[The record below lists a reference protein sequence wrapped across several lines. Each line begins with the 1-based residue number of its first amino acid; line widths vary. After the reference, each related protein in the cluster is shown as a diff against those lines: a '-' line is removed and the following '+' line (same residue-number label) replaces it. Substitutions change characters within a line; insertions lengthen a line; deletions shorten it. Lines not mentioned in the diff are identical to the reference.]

1 VVASSSGVRRAAQ
14 LHVRPLLARFRDWV
28 SFDYAAA
35 VVVVALVVFVPIK
48 AYVYYR
54 SVYGEL
60 AELKLFV
67 FGGLG
72 MSAAF
77 SLFVGQGRRL
87 LALVPGFVGG
97 VSGVALYLH
106 MPSPA
111 LIMKGG
117 FLVGRPSSCWHDPGH
132 WLFCRLRGV
141 TL

>member
-1 VVASSSGVRRAAQ
+1 LG
-14 LHVRPLLARFRDWV
+14 RFRDWV
-28 SFDYAAA
+28 PFDYAAA

-87 LALVPGFVGG
+87 IALVPGFVGG
-97 VSGVALYLH
+97 VSGIALYLY

-111 LIMKGG
+111 LITKGG
-117 FLVGRPSSCWHDPGH
+117 LLWDVLFLVGTTPGIFLY

-141 TL
+141 TF